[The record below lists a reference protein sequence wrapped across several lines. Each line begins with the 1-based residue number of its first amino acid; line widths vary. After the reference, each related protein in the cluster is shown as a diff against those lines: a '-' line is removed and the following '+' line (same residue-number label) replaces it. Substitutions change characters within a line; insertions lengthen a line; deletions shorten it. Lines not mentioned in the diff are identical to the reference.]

1 MIYPKIYSLIIM
13 ESSQIDEYKKLLGQF
28 ISLYTNIQE
37 IFSINLNDALKSN
50 NYNKLLSSK
59 LIKDTEA
66 ILSQYNFDINKI
78 LSLTFTNEI
87 ENTFDKDNYFIKY
100 AYEYEK
106 LLNNNLIINNEDYNE
121 IFEGHFLQNKDRNKI
136 YKYKKEHEVK
146 KLSDF
151 IKSSQSNSHCNVL
164 LEIGCGKSYLT
175 DALLS
180 TNNAN
185 NLIYIGVDMNKNVID
200 RAKQIYKKYKN
211 VYLLNDFIKFD
222 SFDEFYE
229 NNVKG
234 ILKENNK
241 SDEKIFLFGLHSCGN
256 LTSNSLKIF
265 IKNNYFK
272 SIAIVGCCLH
282 LLNEYISP
290 ETKSSKEFK
299 EFYSGIG
306 YGKNGRFLD
315 NTLIYE
321 INGNMDNIGYPLSE
335 HIKNNYKYLFFGRDV
350 RNAAMLNSIENAPF
364 ESISTQKNFYR
375 ALLQKFLED
384 NLEEYGNVYGL
395 GKNKYIDKCT
405 FSEYV
410 KDFLLQIR
418 KKEENEKILKKI
430 DELIKNIESI
440 GSKFYEDNKLNISK
454 HYALNLIRIKFAK
467 IVEFIVVL
475 DRIIYLIEQGIT
487 NIKLIR
493 IFNNHISP
501 RNLLIYATK
510 D

>member
-1 MIYPKIYSLIIM
+1 M

-50 NYNKLLSSK
+50 NYNILLLSK

-66 ILSQYNFDINKI
+66 ILFQYNFDIYKI
-78 LSLTFTNEI
+78 LLLTFNNEI
-87 ENTFDKDNYFIKY
+87 ENTIDKDNYFIKY

-121 IFEGHFLQNKDRNKI
+121 IIEGHFLQNKDKNKI
-136 YKYKKEHEVK
+136 FKNKKEHEVK

-256 LTSNSLKIF
+256 LTSNTLKIF
-265 IKNNYFK
+265 INNNYFK

-290 ETKSSKEFK
+290 EAKSSEEFIN
-299 EFYSGIG
+299 YYNGIG
-306 YGKNGRFLD
+306 YNKNGNFLD
-315 NTLIYE
+315 NTFLFE
-321 INGNMDNIGYPLSE
+321 LNNNNEDNLGYPLSKY
-335 HIKNNYKYLFFGRDV
+335 IKDKYNYFFFGRDV
-350 RNAAMLNSIENAPF
+350 RNAAMLNNSENASV
-364 ESISTQKNFYR
+364 ESLSWDKNFYR
-375 ALLQKFLED
+375 ALLQKYLED
-384 NLEEYGNVYGL
+384 NLNEYSKIYGL
-395 GKNKYIDKCT
+395 GKNKYIDKCS
-405 FSEYV
+405 FNEYV
-410 KDFLLQIR
+410 NDFLIQI
-418 KKEENEKILKKI
+418 KKNEKREKVLNKI
-430 DELIKNIESI
+430 DNLIKDIN
-440 GSKFYEDNKLNISK
+440 KCNQFYDENKNLNTK

-467 IVEFIVVL
+467 IIEYIIAL
-475 DRIIYLIEQGIT
+475 DRIIFLIEKGI
-487 NIKLIR
+487 NNVKLIR

-501 RNLLIYATK
+501 RNLLIYASK
-510 D
+510 NKE

>member
-1 MIYPKIYSLIIM
+1 M

-78 LSLTFTNEI
+78 LSLTFSNEI
-87 ENTFDKDNYFIKY
+87 ENNIDKDNYFIKY

-121 IFEGHFLQNKDRNKI
+121 IIEGHFIQNKDRNKI
-136 YKYKKEHEVK
+136 YKNKKEHEVE

-151 IKSSQSNSHCNVL
+151 INSSQSNSHCEVL

-229 NNVKG
+229 NNVKE

-256 LTSNSLKIF
+256 LTSN
-265 IKNNYFK
+265 
-272 SIAIVGCCLH
+272 
-282 LLNEYISP
+282 
-290 ETKSSKEFK
+290 
-299 EFYSGIG
+299 
-306 YGKNGRFLD
+306 
-315 NTLIYE
+315 
-321 INGNMDNIGYPLSE
+321 
-335 HIKNNYKYLFFGRDV
+335 
-350 RNAAMLNSIENAPF
+350 
-364 ESISTQKNFYR
+364 
-375 ALLQKFLED
+375 
-384 NLEEYGNVYGL
+384 
-395 GKNKYIDKCT
+395 
-405 FSEYV
+405 
-410 KDFLLQIR
+410 
-418 KKEENEKILKKI
+418 
-430 DELIKNIESI
+430 
-440 GSKFYEDNKLNISK
+440 
-454 HYALNLIRIKFAK
+454 
-467 IVEFIVVL
+467 
-475 DRIIYLIEQGIT
+475 
-487 NIKLIR
+487 
-493 IFNNHISP
+493 
-501 RNLLIYATK
+501 
-510 D
+510 